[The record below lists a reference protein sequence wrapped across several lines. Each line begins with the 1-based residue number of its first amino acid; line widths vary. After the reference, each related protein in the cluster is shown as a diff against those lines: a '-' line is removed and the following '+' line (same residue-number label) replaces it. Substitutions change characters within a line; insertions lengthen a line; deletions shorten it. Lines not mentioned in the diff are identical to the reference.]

1 MVCAGVSGF
10 QRAFLSGKASHSI
23 MAGGV
28 FELRSLSLENT
39 LGAHSPPGN

>member
-10 QRAFLSGKASHSI
+10 QYAFLSGKSSRLI
-23 MAGGV
+23 MDGSV

-39 LGAHSPPGN
+39 LGAHFSTCN